1 MGINAEYMGTLQYL
15 LETSTQNMLR
25 LLALTVVV
33 SAAPQLPGYGYFN
46 QQRAAVPFQR
56 EYPLDE
62 ATARWLINFGVFQ
75 RVTGTFKTKTA
86 TEAAAIDASNT
97 AAFTVEGDVAWYQN
111 PFTGD
116 NSKYRVTIKEM
127 DADTDYVV
135 MLQEDCKTATTTGT
149 SVKTGTAP
157 DFQLFDSFSLRG
169 TSTTHN
175 IDGDDSKTKVTDLFV
190 VVRKSSTTG
199 LIIGCT
205 AAKLA

>member
-1 MGINAEYMGTLQYL
+1 
-15 LETSTQNMLR
+15 MLR

-46 QQRAAVPFQR
+46 QQRAAVPFQ
-56 EYPLDE
+56 
-62 ATARWLINFGVFQ
+62 
-75 RVTGTFKTKTA
+75 TKTA

-116 NSKYRVTIKEM
+116 NSKYRVSIKNM

-157 DFQLFDSFSLRG
+157 DFQLFDTFSVRG

-175 IDGDDSKTKVTDLFV
+175 IDGDDSKSKVTDMYV

-199 LIIGCT
+199 LIVGCT
-205 AAKLA
+205 SAKLA

>member
-1 MGINAEYMGTLQYL
+1 MY
-15 LETSTQNMLR
+15 R
-25 LLALTVVV
+25 LLFLTAVASAL
-33 SAAPQLPGYGYFN
+33 PQFPGYGYYN
-46 QQRAAVPFQR
+46 PHQQRK
-56 EYPLDE
+56 YPIDE
-62 ATARWLINFGVFQ
+62 ATARYLINFGVFQ
-75 RVTGTFKTKTA
+75 RVTGTFKTM
-86 TEAAAIDASNT
+86 T
-97 AAFTVEGDVAWYQN
+97 AAEVIAANGDTVAHTVDGDVAWYQN

-116 NSKYRVTIKEM
+116 NSKYRITIKEM

-199 LIIGCT
+199 LVIGCT